1 MARGKLSDDT
11 LVLAGAGLLALVVL
25 AGSGKAKK
33 GRACSP
39 IRAPRSTRG
48 FPGRVAFIPAHQDN
62 YGGQRPTSAIN
73 RIVLHTTEG
82 DTARGTIRW
91 FQKCRGSAPSSAHY
105 VLDKNGAITQMIP
118 DDYVAYHVRN
128 ANRDSIGI
136 EHVGRA
142 HRADTWNPR
151 NMASSV
157 RLAAWLSKAYNIPS
171 SRIVTHASLDPARRT
186 DPGPYFN
193 VADYRRRVRALTGQP

>member
-62 YGGQRPTSAIN
+62 YGGQRPTSAI
-73 RIVLHTTEG
+73 TTSCLANPVEMSRMRSVSFSLTPG
-82 DTARGTIRW
+82 QYAAR
-91 FQKCRGSAPSSAHY
+91 
-105 VLDKNGAITQMIP
+105 
-118 DDYVAYHVRN
+118 
-128 ANRDSIGI
+128 
-136 EHVGRA
+136 
-142 HRADTWNPR
+142 
-151 NMASSV
+151 
-157 RLAAWLSKAYNIPS
+157 
-171 SRIVTHASLDPARRT
+171 
-186 DPGPYFN
+186 
-193 VADYRRRVRALTGQP
+193 